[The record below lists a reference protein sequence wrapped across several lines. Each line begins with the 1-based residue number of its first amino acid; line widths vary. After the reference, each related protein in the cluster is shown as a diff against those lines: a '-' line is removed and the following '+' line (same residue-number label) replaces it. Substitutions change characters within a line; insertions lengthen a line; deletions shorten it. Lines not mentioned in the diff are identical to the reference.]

1 MRPGDVRWCVL
12 STAEILVINID
23 KELHGT
29 GGKYLETEL
38 NNVQQPER
46 ARKGQSELERVR
58 ESQSEPNS
66 KPERARE
73 SQNEQDSELE
83 IIRVMSRKNGINC
96 AAS

>member
-12 STAEILVINID
+12 STAEILVVNID

-46 ARKGQSELERVR
+46 AR
-58 ESQSEPNS
+58 ESQKEPA
-66 KPERARE
+66 RARE
-73 SQNEQDSELE
+73 SRTDTDMAFALSATQ
-83 IIRVMSRKNGINC
+83 
-96 AAS
+96 